1 MLQKRPSPTAPLPP
15 LVLLLALFV
24 CPPSL
29 LATPLSL
36 SHSNL
41 AYGNGTCD
49 ERDSCSSGTKSL
61 DWRDR
66 NCLCDATCRTYDDCC
81 PDSRY
86 KPSKSV
92 VGQFS
97 CTPMRHLGGVYMKSS
112 CPPGTSAE
120 VRRRCE
126 EKGGA
131 DKRDVV
137 SIRMPVTSL
146 VTNVTYSNAHC
157 ALCNGDLNG
166 RAPDDFV
173 VWTPRLECPSIQHFP
188 FGSTTEPPMPS
199 KWLPIFDEFR
209 GVWGVME
216 KGRFHACTADPMAPP
231 IAASLVRRCRLGV
244 VSSCEPDW
252 PDDSVGLRMAIKRR
266 CGAPGSTAHVF
277 LGAKTYRNAA
287 CAVCN
292 RVPVHELSCAPPL
305 TRSLGAAAKD
315 FNPVAFS
322 VLFDFGIPQG
332 EYFQGGRGGV
342 DPGPLS
348 ARLTAH
354 GCPDETPLF
363 DPFLRRCRDL
373 LCPEMGQRW
382 VRNRCVEVGRGYE
395 EDEVDTTKDEPSSG
409 VVRVVGLGG
418 KAKERPKGKNFTTV
432 HLHPSS
438 AAIAMGYLTIIG
450 VAASAL
456 FLIIHLVAF
465 ALLKELRTASGRNLA
480 SLCVAL
486 LIAYSA
492 FFAGT
497 FNTTPIGSTDV
508 SRGCLAA
515 ATLALF
521 GLLSAFCWSSTL
533 AFDVWRTLRR
543 ATVHLHAPSDS
554 VGGSGGKRR
563 FALYSIFSWA
573 IPAAI
578 AAIAL
583 SLDIRTGGQACI
595 YSVTASVSYRS
606 EGNMSIGLP
615 TTLPL
620 TSVTPKDVANEHCPL
635 SPVLTIL
642 TPSFGLH
649 PSGACWFGRR
659 SSLLILFAAPLGITT
674 VANALLFILSARTI
688 SQATFRQSMAP
699 TSAAPVKHG
708 PPQAVRSFRLHL
720 RLALLSGLSWSA
732 GLLAGWLD
740 IPPLW
745 LVAVLLTSLH
755 GVFLTVA
762 FTCTSRVKR
771 AMRRFLSRCRKRSSF
786 QGSGSTGSKGPLTPA
801 SPASP
806 ASWSSTSSNG
816 ESNVTRKSDISS
828 AAARQRTQSVD
839 TLY

>member
-1 MLQKRPSPTAPLPP
+1 
-15 LVLLLALFV
+15 
-24 CPPSL
+24 
-29 LATPLSL
+29 
-36 SHSNL
+36 
-41 AYGNGTCD
+41 
-49 ERDSCSSGTKSL
+49 
-61 DWRDR
+61 
-66 NCLCDATCRTYDDCC
+66 
-81 PDSRY
+81 
-86 KPSKSV
+86 
-92 VGQFS
+92 
-97 CTPMRHLGGVYMKSS
+97 MKSS
-112 CPPGTSAE
+112 CPSGTSQD

-126 EKGGA
+126 EKGG
-131 DKRDVV
+131 DDVKDVV
-137 SIRMPVTSL
+137 SIKMPVTSL
-146 VTNVTYSNAHC
+146 VTNVTYVNAHC

-173 VWTPRLECPSIQHFP
+173 VWTPRLECPSIHDIP

-199 KWLPIFDEFR
+199 KWLPTYDESR
-209 GVWGVME
+209 RVWGVME
-216 KGRFHACTADPMAPP
+216 KGSFHFCTADPMAPP
-231 IAASLVRRCRLGV
+231 IAASLVRRCRTGV
-244 VSSCEPDW
+244 VDSCAPDW
-252 PDDSVGLRMAIKRR
+252 PDDIVGLRSAIKRR

-332 EYFQGGRGGV
+332 EYLPGGKGGV

-354 GCPDETPLF
+354 GCPGETPLF

-382 VRNRCVEVGRGYE
+382 VRNRCVEIGRVIE
-395 EDEVDTTKDEPSSG
+395 EETREVPTAG
-409 VVRVVGLGG
+409 VVKVVGLSNNG
-418 KAKERPKGKNFTTV
+418 ADHPREKNLTTIY
-432 HLHPSS
+432 LYPSP
-438 AAIAMGYLTIIG
+438 AAVVMGYLTIIG

-456 FLIIHLVAF
+456 FLILHLVAF

-480 SLCVAL
+480 SLCIAL

-497 FNTTPIGSTDV
+497 FNTTPLGSSEV
-508 SRGCLAA
+508 SGGCLAA

-521 GLLSAFCWSSTL
+521 GLLAAFCWSSAL

-563 FALYSIFSWA
+563 FAIYSAFSWA
-573 IPAAI
+573 LPAAL

-595 YSVTASVSYRS
+595 FSVTASVSYRS
-606 EGNMSIGLP
+606 DGNMNMSVGIP
-615 TTLPL
+615 TTLPQ
-620 TSVTPKDVANEHCPL
+620 TSITQNVPNDHCPL
-635 SPVLTIL
+635 SPLLTTL
-642 TPSFGLH
+642 TPAFGLH

-659 SSLLILFAAPLGITT
+659 SSLLILFAAPLAIST

-688 SQATFRQSMAP
+688 SQATFRQSIAP
-699 TSAAPVKHG
+699 TSAAPIKHG

-771 AMRRFLSRCRKRSSF
+771 AMRRFLTRCRKKGSL

-816 ESNVTRKSDISS
+816 ESGVTRKSDISS
-828 AAARQRTQSVD
+828 AATRQRTQSVD